1 MNNTQNSKTV
11 KQVKGMMGEL
21 WAQEW
26 MIQHG
31 FTILAKNWRS
41 GRYEIDLVCT
51 NGKLIVFVEVRSQF
65 SATKSFPE
73 SSILSLKQT
82 SVQKATRKY
91 IAENRI
97 QLPVRQDVVGVR
109 FSSWGKQ
116 LLHIPDAFNSRTS
129 TSLTHS
135 SKLYH

>member
-1 MNNTQNSKTV
+1 MNNFQNSKTV
-11 KQVKGMMGEL
+11 KQAKGMMGEI
-21 WAQEW
+21 WALEW
-26 MIQHG
+26 MKQHG
-31 FTILAKNWRS
+31 YTILAKNWRS

-51 NGKLIVFVEVRSQF
+51 DGKVIVFVEVRSFF

-82 SVQKATRKY
+82 SVHKATKKY

-97 QLPVRQDVVGVR
+97 QLPVRQDVVGIR

-116 LLHIPDAFNSRTS
+116 LLHIPDAFSMRSS
-129 TSLTHS
+129 TSLTQS

>member
-1 MNNTQNSKTV
+1 MNNFQNSKTV
-11 KQVKGMMGEL
+11 KQAKGIMGEL
-21 WAQEW
+21 WALEW
-26 MIQHG
+26 MKQHG
-31 FTILAKNWRS
+31 YTILAKNWRS

-51 NGKLIVFVEVRSQF
+51 DGKVIVFVEVRSHF

-73 SSILSLKQT
+73 TSILLLKQT

-91 IAENRI
+91 MAENRI

-109 FSSWGKQ
+109 FSAWGRQ
-116 LLHIPDAFNSRTS
+116 LLHIPDAFNLGTS
-129 TSLTHS
+129 TSFTQS